1 MTEGSKK
8 FEDAFGKIQEAMDRK
23 DYDEVVRNCCGLFEA
38 AFKKIYQEAISNFDI
53 KGRQELMNK
62 ELEIGKGTKSVK
74 DFGFGELVGLFRE
87 TGLMKKWAK
96 ASNRDIG
103 LIDSINYNSIVD
115 LRNKLS
121 HPDVESMGTI
131 CGKVE
136 ADLIYN
142 YAKNLF
148 ATLGLFSMDEGIKAA
163 FESQPKTTTVNGEER
178 EMVNIA
184 LIRDRGIIINQ
195 SDESRNVSYKVDTI
209 NRMLSVVYQ
218 KTCELADEKTAERM
232 LFDMGYDSGNAFGNI
247 MNERW
252 ETNNISYVDKFKK
265 WCDFDSEVGWGRF
278 TSTLTVDEEEGRI
291 DGTLEIKENFLCH
304 GRKKNDVKICSFM
317 KGYCEGVIEEL
328 LGGQPVTL
336 VCITE
341 QCPLKNAFK
350 KTCKYRV
357 DIGDEE

>member
-1 MTEGSKK
+1 MTEGRKN
-8 FEDAFGKIQEAMDRK
+8 FEDAFGKIQQAMDRR
-23 DYDEVVRNCCGLFEA
+23 DFDTVVRDCCGLFEA
-38 AFKKIYQEAISNFDI
+38 AFKKIYQEACSTLDF
-53 KGRQELMNK
+53 KTRQELMSK
-62 ELEIGKGTKSVK
+62 EAEIGKGNKGVN
-74 DFGFGELVGLFRE
+74 DFGFGELVGLYRE
-87 TGLMKKWAK
+87 TGLLKKWAK
-96 ASNRDIG
+96 ATNRDLG
-103 LIDSINYNSIVD
+103 LIDSINYNSIVA

-121 HPDVESMGTI
+121 HPDYESMG
-131 CGKVE
+131 KVCSIGD
-136 ADLIYN
+136 ADLVYN
-142 YAKNLF
+142 YVKNLY

-163 FESQPKTTTVNGEER
+163 FEAKTTTTVNGEER

-184 LIRDRGIIINQ
+184 LIRERGIIINQ

-209 NRMLSVVYQ
+209 NRMLSVVYK
-218 KTCELADEKTAERM
+218 KTCELADEKTAEKM
-232 LFDMGYDSGNAFGNI
+232 LFDMGYDSGNAFGNV

-252 ETNNISYVDKFKK
+252 ETNNITYEDKFKK

-278 TSTLTVDEEEGRI
+278 NSTLTVDEEEGKI

-336 VCITE
+336 VCVTE